1 MVVQKGGKDS
11 MASKAQY
18 IIGVDTGGT
27 FTDVVV
33 LSNAG
38 EVWTA
43 KASTTP
49 DDFSRG
55 VMDAVDE
62 AARTAGIETAKLLG
76 NTTLFK
82 HGSTVATNALITRSG
97 VKVGFIT
104 TKGFEDTTEIM
115 RAIGRVDGLSAD
127 DIKHVTWITKPEP
140 FVQRELVI
148 GVRERMDYQGN
159 EIVPLNRADVM
170 EAIRRLIEEDKVEA
184 IAVSLMHAWANPKHE
199 EEIRALTAEA
209 DSHRKVYW
217 SFGSSLSQVAGE
229 YARANTAILNSYL
242 GPTVERYLKGLETKL
257 QSGGL
262 KGPLLIMQGNGGVA
276 HREHVSAIAN
286 LQSGP
291 AGGMIASAYVAGL
304 LKHQNVITTD
314 MGGTSFDVGLITEGY
329 WRYAQEPI
337 VERFRMLQPIIDIES
352 IGAGGGTIAL
362 VESETGR
369 LLVGPRSAG
378 ASPGPV
384 CYDAGGEQ
392 VTVTDADL
400 ALGIIDPNY
409 FLGGRKH
416 LNKEK
421 SLKAIEEKIARPLK
435 LKVHEAA
442 AGIYDIVNAKMSD
455 LIRRQVVRTGYL
467 PEEFVIY
474 AFGGAGPVHASGF
487 AAELGIKQ
495 IYIFATSPVFSA
507 FGAAAADV
515 IRTRVMSCQY
525 ILPADPAVVNQ
536 RLDGIESEMKTAMTG
551 EGFKPNQIE
560 FRRFFTIRYR
570 RQTAGVEMPVS
581 WDRFNAKRMTEM
593 QSAFERKYEELYGV
607 GAGYTKAGIEISE
620 IRVDAV
626 GKVAKPRLSASRKRN
641 RDLKAARKGK
651 RQVFFTRPDRRF
663 IDTPVY
669 DYERLASGAVVK
681 GPAVIEL
688 PFTTTLVPPD
698 HKVTV
703 APFMNLVMQVP

>member
-1 MVVQKGGKDS
+1 
-11 MASKAQY
+11 MAAKKSY

-33 LSNAG
+33 LGDGG

-55 VMDAVDE
+55 VMDAVKE
-62 AARTAGIETAKLLG
+62 AASAVGVDTPELLG
-76 NTTLFK
+76 RTTLFK
-82 HGSTVATNALITRSG
+82 HGSTVATNALITHNG
-97 VKVGFIT
+97 CKVGLIT

-115 RAIGRVDGLSAD
+115 RAIGRVDGLSD
-127 DIKHVTWITKPEP
+127 DEIKHVTWITKPDP
-140 FVQRELVI
+140 FAPRERVI

-159 EIVPLNRADVM
+159 EIVPLNRRDVM
-170 EAIRRLIEEDKVEA
+170 DAIRRLIEEDKVDA
-184 IAVSLMHAWANPKHE
+184 VAVSLMHAWANTKHE

-209 DSHRKVYW
+209 DPQRKVYW
-217 SFGSSLSQVAGE
+217 SFGSALSQVAGE

-242 GPTVERYLKGLETKL
+242 GPTVERYLKDLEAKL
-257 QSGGL
+257 QNGGL

-276 HREHVSAIAN
+276 HAEHVSAIAN

-304 LKHQNVITTD
+304 LKHKNVITTD

-352 IGAGGGTIAL
+352 IGAGGGTIAQ
-362 VESETGR
+362 VEAETGR

-400 ALGIIDPNY
+400 ALGIIDPGY
-409 FLGGRKH
+409 FLGGRKP

-421 SLKAIEEKIARPLK
+421 ALRAIEEKIARPLK
-435 LKVHEAA
+435 LEAQEAA
-442 AGIYDIVNAKMSD
+442 AGVYDIVNAKMSD

-474 AFGGAGPVHASGF
+474 AFGGAGPVHAAGF
-487 AAELGIKQ
+487 AAELGVKQ

-515 IRTRVMSCQY
+515 IRTRVISCQY
-525 ILPADPAVVNQ
+525 IQPADPALINE
-536 RLDGIESEMKTAMTG
+536 RLAAIEEEMGAAMG
-551 EGFKPNQIE
+551 AEGFTRNQVE
-560 FRRFFTIRYR
+560 FRRFFTMRYR
-570 RQTAGVEMPVS
+570 RQTAGVELPVDF
-581 WDRFNAKRMTEM
+581 DRFNAKRVAEL
-593 QSAFERKYEELYGV
+593 QGAFEKKYEELYGT
-607 GAGYTKAGIEISE
+607 GAGYTSAGIEISE
-620 IRVDAV
+620 MRVDAI
-626 GKVAKPRLSASRKRN
+626 GKVAKPRLSARRKATGNAR
-641 RDLKAARKGK
+641 AALKGK
-651 RQVFFTRPDRRF
+651 RRVFFTRPERKF

-669 DYERLASGAVVK
+669 DYERLGVGATVK
-681 GPAVIEL
+681 GPSIIEL
-688 PFTTTLVPPD
+688 PFTTTLVPPE

-703 APFMNLVMQVP
+703 DPYMNLVMQVP

>member
-1 MVVQKGGKDS
+1 
-11 MASKAQY
+11 MAAKKQY

-33 LSNAG
+33 LGNAG

-43 KASTTP
+43 KSSTTP

-62 AARTAGIETAKLLG
+62 AARTAGIETADLLRQ
-76 NTTLFK
+76 TTLFK

-97 VKVGFIT
+97 VKVGLIA

-127 DIKHVTWITKPEP
+127 EIKHVSWITKPEP
-140 FVQRELVI
+140 FVPRERII

-159 EIVPLNRADVM
+159 EIIPLNRADVM

-184 IAVSLMHAWANPKHE
+184 IAVSLIHAWANPKHE

-209 DSHRKVYW
+209 DPHRKVYW

-291 AGGMIASAYVAGL
+291 AGGMIASAHVAGL

-329 WRYAQEPI
+329 WHYAQEPI

-352 IGAGGGTIAL
+352 IGAGGGTIAQ
-362 VESETGR
+362 VEPETGR

-409 FLGGRKH
+409 FLGGRKS

-435 LKVHEAA
+435 LKVPEAA

-515 IRTRVMSCQY
+515 IRTKVVSCQY
-525 ILPADPAVVNQ
+525 ILPAAPTVVNQ
-536 RLDGIESEMKTAMTG
+536 RLDAIESEVRTAMTG
-551 EGFKPNQIE
+551 EGFRPNEVE
-560 FRRFFTIRYR
+560 FRRFFTMRYR

-581 WDRFNAKRMTEM
+581 WERFNAKRMAEI
-593 QSAFERKYEELYGV
+593 QGAFEKKYEELYGV
-607 GAGYTKAGIEISE
+607 GAGYTKAGLEISE

-626 GKVAKPRLSASRKRN
+626 GKVAKPRLSASRKRKS
-641 RDLKAARKGK
+641 DIKAARKGK
-651 RQVFFTRPDRRF
+651 REIFFTRPDRKL

-669 DYERLASGAVVK
+669 DYEQLGVGAMVK

-698 HKVTV
+698 HRITV
-703 APFMNLVMQVP
+703 DPYMNLVMEVH

>member
-1 MVVQKGGKDS
+1 MPGNK
-11 MASKAQY
+11 QY

-33 LSNAG
+33 LGDSG

-55 VMDAVDE
+55 VMDAVSE
-62 AARTAGIETAKLLG
+62 AAKTVGIETSDLLG
-76 NTTLFK
+76 QTTLFK
-82 HGSTVATNALITRSG
+82 HGSTVATNALITRNG
-97 VKVGFIT
+97 CKVGFIT

-115 RAIGRVDGLSAD
+115 RAIGRVDGLSD
-127 DIKHVTWITKPEP
+127 DEIKHVTWVTKPES
-140 FVQRELVI
+140 FVPRERVL
-148 GVRERMDYQGN
+148 GVRERIDYQGN
-159 EIVPLNRADVM
+159 EIVPLNWDDVM
-170 EAIRRLIEEDKVEA
+170 EAIRRLIEGEKVEA
-184 IAVSLMHAWANPKHE
+184 IAVSLMHAWVNPRHE

-209 DSHRKVYW
+209 GPHRKVYW

-242 GPTVERYLKGLETKL
+242 GPTVERYLKDLENKL
-257 QSGGL
+257 QQRGL
-262 KGPLLIMQGNGGVA
+262 QGPLLIMQGNGGVA

-291 AGGMIASAYVAGL
+291 AGGMIASAHIAGL
-304 LKHQNVITTD
+304 LKHKNVITTD

-352 IGAGGGTIAL
+352 IGAGGGTIAQ
-362 VESETGR
+362 VEAETTR

-392 VTVTDADL
+392 VTVTDCDL
-400 ALGIIDPNY
+400 ALGIIDANY

-421 SLKAIEEKIARPLK
+421 ALRAIEEKIARPLK
-435 LKVHEAA
+435 LKIHEAA
-442 AGIYDIVNAKMSD
+442 AGIFDIVNAKMSD

-515 IRTRVMSCQY
+515 IRTHVMSCQY
-525 ILPADPAVVNQ
+525 ILPADPAVINQ
-536 RLDGIESEMKTAMTG
+536 RLDRIEKEMATAMAN
-551 EGFKPNQIE
+551 EGFKPHQVQ
-560 FRRFFTIRYR
+560 FRRYFTMRYR
-570 RQTAGVEMPVS
+570 RQTAGVEMPVGF
-581 WDRFNAKRMTEM
+581 DRFNTKRMADM
-593 QSAFERKYEELYGV
+593 QAAFEKKYQELYGV

-626 GKVAKPRLSASRKRN
+626 GKVAKPKLSAKRKTGGNAR
-641 RDLKAARKGK
+641 AALKGK
-651 RQVFFTRPDRRF
+651 RQVFFTRPQRKF
-663 IDTPVY
+663 IEARVY
-669 DYERLASGAVVK
+669 DYDRLAVGTVIR
-681 GPAVIEL
+681 GPAIIEL
-688 PFTTTLVPPD
+688 PFSTTLVPPE
-698 HKVTV
+698 HKVSID
-703 APFMNLVMQVP
+703 PYSNLVMEVA

>member
-1 MVVQKGGKDS
+1 
-11 MASKAQY
+11 MAARKNY

-33 LSNAG
+33 LGNGG

-55 VMDAVDE
+55 VMDAVAE
-62 AARTAGIETAKLLG
+62 AARAVGVEPPELLG
-76 NTTLFK
+76 QTALFK
-82 HGSTVATNALITRSG
+82 HGSTVATNALITHSG
-97 VKVGFIT
+97 VKVGLIT

-115 RAIGRVDGLSAD
+115 RAIGRVDGLSGD
-127 DIKHVTWITKPEP
+127 EIKHVTWITKPEP
-140 FVQRELVI
+140 FVPRERVI

-159 EIVPLNRADVM
+159 EIVPLNWDDVM
-170 EAIRRLIEEDKVEA
+170 SAIRRLIEEDKVEA
-184 IAVSLMHAWANPKHE
+184 IAVSLMHAWANPRHE

-209 DSHRKVYW
+209 DPHRKIYW

-242 GPTVERYLKGLETKL
+242 GPTVERYLKGLESKL
-257 QSGGL
+257 QDGGL

-276 HREHVSAIAN
+276 HRESVSAIAN

-304 LKHQNVITTD
+304 LKHKNVITTD

-352 IGAGGGTIAL
+352 IGAGGGTIAQ
-362 VESETGR
+362 VEAETGR

-384 CYDAGGEQ
+384 CYDSGGEQ
-392 VTVTDADL
+392 VTVTDADV
-400 ALGIIDPNY
+400 ALGIIDPDY
-409 FLGGRKH
+409 FLGGRKK

-421 SLKAIEEKIARPLK
+421 ALRTIEEKIARPLK
-435 LKVHEAA
+435 LKVRDAA

-474 AFGGAGPVHASGF
+474 AFGGAGPVHVSGF
-487 AAELGIKQ
+487 AAELGIKK

-525 ILPADPAVVNQ
+525 ILPADPAVINQ
-536 RLDGIESEMKTAMTG
+536 RLEAIEKELGTAVMG

-570 RQTAGVEMPVS
+570 RQTAGVELPVT
-581 WDRFNAKRMTEM
+581 WDRFNPKRMAEM
-593 QSAFERKYEELYGV
+593 QSAFEKKYEELYGV
-607 GAGYTKAGIEISE
+607 GAGYAKAGIEISE

-626 GKVAKPRLSASRKRN
+626 GKVAKPRLNPKRQSKS
-641 RDLKAARKGK
+641 DIKAARKGK
-651 RQVFFTRPDRRF
+651 REVFFTRPDRKLV
-663 IDTPVY
+663 DTPVY
-669 DYERLASGAVVK
+669 DYARLGVGARIK

-698 HKVTV
+698 HKITV
-703 APFMNLVMQVP
+703 DPYMNLVMELP

>member
-1 MVVQKGGKDS
+1 
-11 MASKAQY
+11 MAAKKQF

-33 LSNAG
+33 LGDSG

-55 VMDAVDE
+55 VMDAVNE
-62 AARTAGIETAKLLG
+62 AAGTVGVETTDLLSQ
-76 NTTLFK
+76 TTLFK
-82 HGSTVATNALITRSG
+82 HGSTVATNALITHNG
-97 VKVGFIT
+97 CAVGLIT

-115 RAIGRVDGLSAD
+115 RAIGRVDGLSGD
-127 DIKHVTWITKPEP
+127 EIKHVTWITKPEP
-140 FVQRELVI
+140 FVPRERVI

-159 EIVPLNRADVM
+159 EIVPLNLDDVM
-170 EAIRRLIEEDKVEA
+170 AAIRRLMEVDKVDA
-184 IAVSLMHAWANPKHE
+184 IAISLMHAWANPKHE

-209 DSHRKVYW
+209 DPHRKVYW
-217 SFGSSLSQVAGE
+217 SFGSALSQVAGE

-242 GPTVERYLKGLETKL
+242 GPTVEHYLKGLESKL
-257 QSGGL
+257 QSSGL

-291 AGGMIASAYVAGL
+291 AGGMIASAYVASL
-304 LKHQNVITTD
+304 LKHKNVITTD

-337 VERFRMLQPIIDIES
+337 VERFRMQQPIIDIES
-352 IGAGGGTIAL
+352 IGAGGGTIAQ
-362 VESETGR
+362 VEAETGR

-384 CYDAGGEQ
+384 CYDTGGEQ
-392 VTVTDADL
+392 VTVTDCDL
-400 ALGIIDPNY
+400 ALGIIDPDY
-409 FLGGRKH
+409 FLGGRKS

-421 SLKAIEEKIARPLK
+421 ALAVIDEQIARPLK
-435 LKVHEAA
+435 LKTHEAA
-442 AGIYDIVNAKMSD
+442 AGVYDIVNAKMSD

-487 AAELGIKQ
+487 AAELGIKT

-525 ILPADPAVVNQ
+525 VMPADPAVIHQ
-536 RLDGIESEMKTAMTG
+536 RLDAIEKDMAEAMTG
-551 EGFKPNQIE
+551 EGFKPNQVE
-560 FRRFFTIRYR
+560 FRRYFTMRYR
-570 RQTAGVEMPVS
+570 RQSAGVEMPVGF
-581 WDRFNAKRMTEM
+581 DRFNAKRIAELQT
-593 QSAFERKYEELYGV
+593 AFEKKYQELYGV
-607 GAGYTKAGIEISE
+607 GAGYAKAGIEISE

-626 GKVAKPRLSASRKRN
+626 GKVAKPKLSAKRKTGANTR
-641 RDLKAARKGK
+641 AALKGK
-651 RQVFFTRPDRRF
+651 RQVFFTRPERKF
-663 IDTPVY
+663 IDTAVY
-669 DYERLASGAVVK
+669 DYDRLAVGSVIK
-681 GPAVIEL
+681 GPAIIEL
-688 PFTTTLVPPD
+688 PFTTTLIPPE
-698 HKVTV
+698 HKITV
-703 APFMNLVMQVP
+703 DPYSNLVMEIL

>member
-1 MVVQKGGKDS
+1 

-33 LSNAG
+33 LSNTG

-62 AARTAGIETAKLLG
+62 AARIGGIGTAQLLG

-82 HGSTVATNALITRSG
+82 HGSTVATNALITRNG
-97 VKVGFIT
+97 VKAGFIT

-115 RAIGRVDGLSAD
+115 RAIGRVDGLSPD
-127 DIKHVTWITKPEP
+127 EIKHVTWITKPEP

-199 EEIRALTAEA
+199 QEIRALTAEA
-209 DSHRKVYW
+209 DPHRKVYW

-257 QSGGL
+257 QSAGL

-304 LKHQNVITTD
+304 LKHQNIITTD

-362 VESETGR
+362 VESETDR

-409 FLGGRKH
+409 FLGGRKN

-487 AAELGIKQ
+487 AAELGIKR

-536 RLDGIESEMKTAMTG
+536 RLAAIESEMKTAMTG
-551 EGFKPNQIE
+551 EGFKPNQVE
-560 FRRFFTIRYR
+560 FRRFFTMRYR
-570 RQTAGVEMPVS
+570 RQTAGVEMPVV
-581 WDRFNAKRMTEM
+581 WERFNAKRMTEM
-593 QSAFERKYEELYGV
+593 QSAFEKKYEELYGV

-626 GKVAKPRLSASRKRN
+626 GRVAKPRLSASRKRKS
-641 RDLKAARKGK
+641 DIKAARKGK
-651 RQVFFTRPDRRF
+651 REIFFTRPDRKF

-669 DYERLASGAVVK
+669 DYERLGSGAVVK

-703 APFMNLVMQVP
+703 DPFMNLVMQVP

>member
-1 MVVQKGGKDS
+1 MAGK
-11 MASKAQY
+11 SKY

-33 LSNAG
+33 LSDNG
-38 EVWTA
+38 RVWTA

-55 VMDAVDE
+55 VMDAVTE
-62 AARTAGIETAKLLG
+62 AASAVGVETRELLG
-76 NTTLFK
+76 QTTLFK
-82 HGSTVATNALITRSG
+82 HGSTVATNALITHSG
-97 VKVGFIT
+97 CKVGLIT

-115 RAIGRVDGLSAD
+115 RAIGRVDGLSD
-127 DIKHVTWITKPEP
+127 DEIKHVTWITKPVP
-140 FVQRELVI
+140 FVARERVI

-159 EIVPLNRADVM
+159 EILPLNWDDVM
-170 EAIRRLIEEDKVEA
+170 DAIRRLMEEEKVDA

-199 EEIRALTAEA
+199 EEVRALTAEA
-209 DSHRKVYW
+209 DPHRKVYW
-217 SFGSSLSQVAGE
+217 SFGSALSQVAGE

-242 GPTVERYLKGLETKL
+242 GPTVERYLKGLESKL

-262 KGPLLIMQGNGGVA
+262 GGPLLIMQGNGGVA

-304 LKHQNVITTD
+304 LGHENVITTD

-337 VERFRMLQPIIDIES
+337 VERFRMQQPIIDIES
-352 IGAGGGTIAL
+352 IGAGGGTIAR
-362 VESETGR
+362 VEAETGR

-384 CYDAGGEQ
+384 CYDTGGEQ
-392 VTVTDADL
+392 VTVTDCDL
-400 ALGIIDPNY
+400 ALGIIDPGY
-409 FLGGRKH
+409 FLGGRKS

-421 SLKAIEEKIARPLK
+421 ALRAIDEKIAKPLK
-435 LKVHEAA
+435 LKTHEAA
-442 AGIYDIVNAKMSD
+442 AGVHEIVNAKMSD

-474 AFGGAGPVHASGF
+474 AFGGAGPVHAAGF

-515 IRTRVMSCQY
+515 IRTRVMSCQFV
-525 ILPADPAVVNQ
+525 LPADPAVVNQ
-536 RLDGIESEMKTAMTG
+536 RLAAIEKEMGGAVAA
-551 EGFKPNQIE
+551 EGFKASQIE
-560 FRRFFTIRYR
+560 FRRYFTMRYR
-570 RQTAGVEMPVS
+570 RQSAGVEMPVS
-581 WDRFNAKRMTEM
+581 WDRLNPKRLSEM
-593 QSAFERKYEELYGV
+593 QSSFEKKYEELYGV
-607 GAGYTKAGIEISE
+607 GAGYAKAGIEISE

-626 GKVAKPRLSASRKRN
+626 GKVAKPALSAKKKSGGDMR
-641 RDLKAARKGK
+641 AARKGN
-651 RQVFFTRPDRRF
+651 RQVFFTRPERKL
-663 IDTPVY
+663 IETPVY
-669 DYERLASGAVVK
+669 DYERLGVGATVR
-681 GPAVIEL
+681 GPAIVEL
-688 PFTTTLVPPD
+688 PFTTTLVPPQ

-703 APFMNLVMQVP
+703 DRYMNLVMDVP

>member
-1 MVVQKGGKDS
+1 
-11 MASKAQY
+11 MAGTKNF

-33 LSNAG
+33 LGNAG

-55 VMDAVDE
+55 VMDAVAE
-62 AARTAGIETAKLLG
+62 AARAVGVDRSELLG
-76 NTTLFK
+76 RTTLFK
-82 HGSTVATNALITRSG
+82 HGSTVATNALITRNG
-97 VKVGFIT
+97 CKVGLIT
-104 TKGFEDTTEIM
+104 TRGFEDTTEIM
-115 RAIGRVDGLSAD
+115 RAIGRVDGLSGD
-127 DIKHVTWITKPEP
+127 EIKHVTWITKPEP
-140 FVQRELVI
+140 FVPRERVV

-170 EAIRRLIEEDKVEA
+170 EAIRRLIQDDKIEA
-184 IAVSLMHAWANPKHE
+184 IAVSLLHAWANPRHE
-199 EEIRALTAEA
+199 EEIRALSAEA
-209 DSHRKVYW
+209 DPRRKVYW

-242 GPTVERYLKGLETKL
+242 GPTVERYLKGLESKL
-257 QSGGL
+257 KSGGL
-262 KGPLLIMQGNGGVA
+262 NGPLLIMQGNGGVA

-291 AGGMIASAYVAGL
+291 AGGMIASAYVAGV
-304 LKHQNVITTD
+304 LKHENVITTD
-314 MGGTSFDVGLITEGY
+314 MGGTSFDVGLITDGY

-352 IGAGGGTIAL
+352 IGAGGGTIAK
-362 VESETGR
+362 VEAETGR

-392 VTVTDADL
+392 VTVTDADV
-400 ALGIIDPNY
+400 ALGIIDPDY
-409 FLGGRKH
+409 FLGGKKS

-421 SLKAIEEKIARPLK
+421 ALRVIEEKIARPLK

-487 AAELGIKQ
+487 AAELGIKK

-515 IRTRVMSCQY
+515 IRTRVLSCQY
-525 ILPADPAVVNQ
+525 VLPADPATINQ
-536 RLDGIESEMKTAMTG
+536 RLDTVEEELSAAMTG
-551 EGFKPNQIE
+551 EGFKPNQVE
-560 FRRFFTIRYR
+560 FRRYFTMRYR
-570 RQTAGVEMPVS
+570 RQSAGVELPAS
-581 WDRFNAKRMTEM
+581 WDRFNTKRITEI
-593 QSAFERKYEELYGV
+593 QIAFEKKYKELYGI

-626 GKVAKPRLSASRKRN
+626 GKVAKPRLSAKRKTGGNPR
-641 RDLKAARKGK
+641 AALKGK
-651 RQVFFTRPDRRF
+651 RRVFFARPQRKF

-669 DYERLASGAVVK
+669 DYERLGVGVTIK
-681 GPAVIEL
+681 GPAIIEL

-698 HKVTV
+698 HKVAV
-703 APFMNLVMQVP
+703 DPYMNLVMEVP

>member
-1 MVVQKGGKDS
+1 MAGK
-11 MASKAQY
+11 KNY

-33 LSNAG
+33 LGDGG

-43 KASTTP
+43 KAPTTP

-55 VMDAVDE
+55 VMDAVAE
-62 AARTAGIETAKLLG
+62 AARTAGVETSELLG
-76 NTTLFK
+76 RTTLFK
-82 HGSTVATNALITRSG
+82 HGSTVATNALITHNG
-97 VKVGFIT
+97 CKVGLIT

-115 RAIGRVDGLSAD
+115 RAIGRVDGLSD
-127 DIKHVTWITKPEP
+127 DEIKHVTWITKPEP
-140 FVQRELVI
+140 FVPRERII

-159 EIVPLNRADVM
+159 EIVPLNWDDVM
-170 EAIRRLIEEDKVEA
+170 EAIRRLIEDDKVEA
-184 IAVSLMHAWANPKHE
+184 IAVSLMHAWANPRHE

-209 DSHRKVYW
+209 DPHRKIYW

-242 GPTVERYLKGLETKL
+242 GPTVERYLEDLANKL
-257 QSGGL
+257 QHGGL

-291 AGGMIASAYVAGL
+291 AGGMIASAHIAGL
-304 LKHQNVITTD
+304 LKHKNVITTD

-329 WRYAQEPI
+329 WRYAQEPV

-352 IGAGGGTIAL
+352 IGAGGGTIAQ
-362 VESETGR
+362 VEAETGR

-400 ALGIIDPNY
+400 ALGIINPNY
-409 FLGGRKH
+409 FLGGRKT

-421 SLKAIEEKIARPLK
+421 ALGVIEEKIARPLK

-442 AGIYDIVNAKMSD
+442 AGIFDIVNAKMSD

-474 AFGGAGPVHASGF
+474 AFGGAGPVHAAGF

-515 IRTRVMSCQY
+515 IHTKVISCQY
-525 ILPADPAVVNQ
+525 IFPAHPAVINE
-536 RLDGIESEMKTAMTG
+536 RLDAIEEEMSGAMTG
-551 EGFKPNQIE
+551 EGFKRNQVE
-560 FRRFFTIRYR
+560 FRRFFTMRYR
-570 RQTAGVEMPVS
+570 RQTAGVELPVS
-581 WDRFNAKRMTEM
+581 WERFNAKRMGEM
-593 QSAFERKYEELYGV
+593 QNAFENKYEELYGV

-626 GKVAKPRLSASRKRN
+626 GKVAKPRLTASRKRKS
-641 RDLKAARKGK
+641 DIKAARKDK
-651 RQVFFTRPDRRF
+651 RQVFFMRPDHKF
-663 IDTPVY
+663 IDTAVY
-669 DYERLASGAVVK
+669 DYEGLGAGARLK

-688 PFTTTLVPPD
+688 PFTTALVPPGF
-698 HKVTV
+698 HLTV
-703 APFMNLVMQVP
+703 DNYRNLVMEVG

>member
-1 MVVQKGGKDS
+1 MAGK
-11 MASKAQY
+11 SKY

-33 LSNAG
+33 LSDSG
-38 EVWTA
+38 RVWTA

-55 VMDAVDE
+55 VMDAVTE
-62 AARTAGIETAKLLG
+62 AASAVGVETQELLG
-76 NTTLFK
+76 QTTLFK
-82 HGSTVATNALITRSG
+82 HGSTVATNALITHSG
-97 VKVGFIT
+97 CKVGLIT

-115 RAIGRVDGLSAD
+115 RAIGRVDGLSD
-127 DIKHVTWITKPEP
+127 DEIKHVTWITKPEP
-140 FVQRELVI
+140 FVARERVI

-159 EIVPLNRADVM
+159 EILPLNWDDAMD
-170 EAIRRLIEEDKVEA
+170 AIRRLMEEEKVDA

-199 EEIRALTAEA
+199 EEVRALTAEA
-209 DSHRKVYW
+209 DPQRKVYW
-217 SFGSSLSQVAGE
+217 SFGSALSQVAGE

-242 GPTVERYLKGLETKL
+242 GPTVERYLKGLESML

-262 KGPLLIMQGNGGVA
+262 GGPLLIMQGNGGVA

-304 LKHQNVITTD
+304 LGHENVITTD

-337 VERFRMLQPIIDIES
+337 VERFRMQQPIIDIES
-352 IGAGGGTIAL
+352 IGAGGGTIAR
-362 VESETGR
+362 VEAETGR

-392 VTVTDADL
+392 VTVTDCDL
-400 ALGIIDPNY
+400 TLGIIDPDY
-409 FLGGRKH
+409 FLGGRKS

-421 SLKAIEEKIARPLK
+421 ALRAIDEKIAKPLK
-435 LKVHEAA
+435 LKTHEAA
-442 AGIYDIVNAKMSD
+442 AGVHEIVNAKMSD

-474 AFGGAGPVHASGF
+474 AFGGAGPVHAAGF

-515 IRTRVMSCQY
+515 IRTRVMSCQFV
-525 ILPADPAVVNQ
+525 LPADPAVVNQ
-536 RLDGIESEMKTAMTG
+536 RLAAIEKEMGGAVAA
-551 EGFKPNQIE
+551 EGFKASQIE
-560 FRRFFTIRYR
+560 FRRYFTMRYR
-570 RQTAGVEMPVS
+570 RQSAGVEMPVS
-581 WDRFNAKRMTEM
+581 WDRLNPKRLSEM
-593 QSAFERKYEELYGV
+593 QSSFEKKYEELYGV
-607 GAGYTKAGIEISE
+607 GAGYAKAGIEISE

-626 GKVAKPRLSASRKRN
+626 GKVAKPALSAKKKSGG
-641 RDLKAARKGK
+641 DLRAARKGN
-651 RQVFFTRPDRRF
+651 RQVFFTRPERKL
-663 IDTPVY
+663 IETPVY
-669 DYERLASGAVVK
+669 DYERLGVGATVR
-681 GPAVIEL
+681 GPAIVEL
-688 PFTTTLVPPD
+688 PFTTTLVPPQ

-703 APFMNLVMQVP
+703 DRYMNLVMDVP

>member
-1 MVVQKGGKDS
+1 MAGK
-11 MASKAQY
+11 KNY
-18 IIGVDTGGT
+18 IVGVDTGGT

-33 LSNAG
+33 LG
-38 EVWTA
+38 DGGQVWTA

-55 VMDAVDE
+55 VMDAVAE
-62 AARTAGIETAKLLG
+62 AASAVGIETSELLG
-76 NTTLFK
+76 RTTLFK
-82 HGSTVATNALITRSG
+82 HGSTVATNALITQNG
-97 VKVGFIT
+97 CKVGLIT

-115 RAIGRVDGLSAD
+115 RAIGRVDGLSGD
-127 DIKHVTWITKPEP
+127 EIKHVTWITKPEP
-140 FVQRELVI
+140 FVPRERVI
-148 GVRERMDYQGN
+148 GVRERMDYQGK
-159 EIVPLNRADVM
+159 EIVPLNWDDVM
-170 EAIRRLIEEDKVEA
+170 AAIRRLIEDDKVEA

-209 DSHRKVYW
+209 DPHRKIYW

-242 GPTVERYLKGLETKL
+242 GPTVERYLKGLEAKL
-257 QSGGL
+257 QNGGL

-304 LKHQNVITTD
+304 LKHKNVITTD

-352 IGAGGGTIAL
+352 IGAGGGTIAQ
-362 VESETGR
+362 VDADTGR

-409 FLGGRKH
+409 FLGGRKP

-421 SLKAIEEKIARPLK
+421 AIKVIDEKIARPLK
-435 LKVHEAA
+435 LRAHEAA
-442 AGIYDIVNAKMSD
+442 AGIYDIVNSKMAD

-487 AAELGIKQ
+487 AAELGIKS

-515 IRTRVMSCQY
+515 IHTRVMSCQY
-525 ILPADPAVVNQ
+525 ILPADPAVINQ
-536 RLDGIESEMKTAMTG
+536 RLDAIEEEMGAAMTG
-551 EGFKPNQIE
+551 QGFKRNQVE
-560 FRRFFTIRYR
+560 FRRFFTMRYR
-570 RQTAGVEMPVS
+570 RQTAGVEMPLS
-581 WDRFNAKRMTEM
+581 WERFSPKRLAEIQT
-593 QSAFERKYEELYGV
+593 AFERKYEELYGV

-626 GKVAKPRLSASRKRN
+626 GKVAKPQLSVSHKRKS
-641 RDLKAARKGK
+641 DIKAARKSK
-651 RQVFFTRPDRRF
+651 RQVLFTRPRREF

-669 DYERLASGAVVK
+669 DYGRLGAGTVVK

-688 PFTTTLVPPD
+688 PFTTTLVPPE
-698 HKVTV
+698 HKVTID
-703 APFMNLVMQVP
+703 PYLNLVMEVA

>member
-1 MVVQKGGKDS
+1 MAAKG
-11 MASKAQY
+11 QY

-33 LSNAG
+33 LSSAG

-55 VMDAVDE
+55 VMDAVEE
-62 AARTAGIETAKLLG
+62 AARTVGIETSALLG
-76 NTTLFK
+76 QTTLFK

-97 VKVGFIT
+97 CQVGFIT

-115 RAIGRVDGLSAD
+115 RAIGRVDGLSGD
-127 DIKHVTWITKPEP
+127 DIKHVTWVTKPDP
-140 FVQRELVI
+140 FVPRERVL
-148 GVRERMDYQGN
+148 GVRERMDYQGK
-159 EIVPLNRADVM
+159 EVVPLNRADVM
-170 EAIRRLIEEDKVEA
+170 EAIRRLIEENKVEA
-184 IAVSLMHAWANPKHE
+184 IAVSLMHAWANPEHE
-199 EEIRALTAEA
+199 EEIRALIPEA
-209 DSHRKVYW
+209 DPHRRVYW

-291 AGGMIASAYVAGL
+291 AGGMIASAFVAGL

-352 IGAGGGTIAL
+352 IGAGGGTISL
-362 VESETGR
+362 VEEETGR

-384 CYDAGGEQ
+384 CYDTGGEQ

-400 ALGIIDPNY
+400 ALGIIDPSY
-409 FLGGRKH
+409 FLGGRKN

-421 SLKAIEEKIARPLK
+421 ALKAIEENIARPLK

-442 AGIYDIVNAKMSD
+442 AGIHDIVNAKMSD

-525 ILPADPAVVNQ
+525 ILPADPVVVNQ
-536 RLDGIESEMKTAMTG
+536 RLDAIESEMKMAMTA
-551 EGFKPNQIE
+551 EGFKPNQVE
-560 FRRFFTIRYR
+560 FRRFFTMRYR

-581 WDRFNAKRMTEM
+581 WDRFNTRHMTAL
-593 QSAFERKYEELYGV
+593 QNAFEKKYEELYGI

-620 IRVDAV
+620 MRVDAV
-626 GKVAKPRLSASRKRN
+626 GKVAKPRLSASRKKK
-641 RDLKAARKGK
+641 RDIKAARKAK
-651 RQVFFTRPDRRF
+651 REIFFTRPERKF
-663 IDTPVY
+663 IDTPV
-669 DYERLASGAVVK
+669 
-681 GPAVIEL
+681 
-688 PFTTTLVPPD
+688 
-698 HKVTV
+698 
-703 APFMNLVMQVP
+703 